1 MDIAAANEKQ
11 LLADIDRQRE
21 EFTLRHHMY
30 LNACVQLFLMR
41 KLPCIGDTL

>member
-1 MDIAAANEKQ
+1 MDIAANEKQ

-30 LNACVQLFLMR
+30 LNACIQSFLMR
-41 KLPCIGDTL
+41 KLLGIGDPL